1 MASMAFPR
9 NVNPF
14 ELVMYKMLSTK
25 KLFVNTDN
33 SILNLLDLL
42 IRNTDKESFVL

>member
-25 KLFVNTDN
+25 KLFVNADS

-42 IRNTDKESFVL
+42 IDGADKESFAL

>member
-25 KLFVNTDN
+25 KTFRQHGQQHFEF
-33 SILNLLDLL
+33 IGL
-42 IRNTDKESFVL
+42 IDKKH